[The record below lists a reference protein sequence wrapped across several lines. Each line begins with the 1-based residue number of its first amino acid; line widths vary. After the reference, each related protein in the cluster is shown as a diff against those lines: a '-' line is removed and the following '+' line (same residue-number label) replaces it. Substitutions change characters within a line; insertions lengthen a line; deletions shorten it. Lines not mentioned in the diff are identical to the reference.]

1 MGNQIDIN
9 CKGHQK
15 CYNLML
21 EEVTQ
26 GRLSCTALIAL
37 MFLQKERY
45 NQNKRNEG
53 TFTCDYTKLG
63 NMMGTRNNRLAPMVI
78 RELISKGYVKKIGK
92 RGCKTLYELPELIE
106 NKADTEIV
114 KADSKKETPK
124 ETEHNQLNHNDMGN
138 FIGTLDDFGLQGTE
152 PIITCANGEEEEVTA
167 DPVIPKETPIVKEEP
182 KNEVVAKEKPIAKVE
197 PKPDEPPTVR
207 ELLEPYKQYLDP
219 KVAFDDIPKQV
230 LDEIIKNGLENHLVY
245 IRKGWDISGLGYPK
259 KKG

>member
-15 CYNLML
+15 CYNLLL

-53 TFTCDYTKLG
+53 TFTCDYTKLE

-92 RGCKTLYELPELIE
+92 RGCKTLYELPKLIE

-124 ETEHNQLNHNDMGN
+124 ETEHNQLKHNDMGN
-138 FIGTLDDFGLQGTE
+138 YIGTLEDFGLQGTE
-152 PIITCANGEEEEVTA
+152 PVITYTNGEQEEKVM
-167 DPVIPKETPIVKEEP
+167 DNQVIPKQETIVKEEP
-182 KNEVVAKEKPIAKVE
+182 KA
-197 PKPDEPPTVR
+197 DEPPTIR
-207 ELLEPYKQYLDP
+207 ELLEPYKEYLDP
-219 KVAFDDIPKQV
+219 KVPFDEIPRHV
-230 LDEIIKNGLENHLVY
+230 MDEIIKNGLENHFVY
-245 IRKGWDISGLGYPK
+245 IRKGWDISGLGYPRK
-259 KKG
+259 KS

>member
-1 MGNQIDIN
+1 MGNQININ

-15 CYNLML
+15 CYNLLL

-26 GRLSCTALIAL
+26 GKLSCTALIAL

-45 NQNKRNEG
+45 DQNKRNEG

-92 RGCKTLYELPELIE
+92 RGRKTLYELPELIE

-138 FIGTLDDFGLQGTE
+138 YIGTLEDFGLQGTE
-152 PIITCANGEEEEVTA
+152 PVITYTNGEQEEKVM
-167 DPVIPKETPIVKEEP
+167 DNQVIPKQETIVKEEP
-182 KNEVVAKEKPIAKVE
+182 KPEDI
-197 PKPDEPPTVR
+197 KPDEPPTVD
-207 ELLEPYKQYLDP
+207 ELLAPYKEYLDKKIPLGETP
-219 KVAFDDIPKQV
+219 KDIQDDAMKRRMV
-230 LDEIIKNGLENHLVY
+230 NLYNYRVKGLKESEKKEYEKLISSHHHL
-245 IRKGWDISGLGYPK
+245 K
-259 KKG
+259 